1 MVRAYV
7 AAVAV
12 GILTEAF
19 ARIFR
24 LWLYRKPSYPVL
36 NVLLMFG
43 AVMGGLSLAVPALG
57 FLWVF
62 LVAAGIGYGYEQ
74 LNFSSLDW
82 WYFPEDRFLVF
93 RGRQACALSV
103 GALWGLVPL
112 VAHELSQRVA

>member
-1 MVRAYV
+1 MPRAYL

-12 GILTEAF
+12 GILTEVL

-24 LWLYRKPSYPVL
+24 LWLYRRSSYSVL

-57 FLWVF
+57 FLPAF

-74 LNFSSLDW
+74 LNFSRLEW
-82 WYFPEDRFLVF
+82 WHFPEDRFLVF

-112 VAHELSQRVA
+112 VVHQLSQTLA